1 MQNISYSRY
10 RFPPAIIQHAV
21 WLYYRFPLSYRDV
34 EDLLAQ
40 RGVDVS
46 YETVRRWA
54 LKFGQAYA
62 RRLRTTRPRADVRWH
77 LDEVFV
83 SIAGKRMYLWRAV
96 DSEGEVLDILVQ
108 SRRNKKAALK
118 VIRKL
123 LKKQGFVPDTFITDK
138 LPSYGAALKDL
149 GLIRHHDFGGRKNNR
164 AENSHLPVRQRE
176 RRMQRFKSARSAQRF
191 LSTHATVYNTF
202 NVQRHL
208 ISRKDITPVSQ
219 PRNGPVANRHR
230 CRLSLSSMPIR
241 STTVQ

>member
-1 MQNISYSRY
+1 MQNISYARH
-10 RFPPAIIQHAV
+10 RFSPVVIQHAV
-21 WLYYRFPLSYRDV
+21 WLYSRFPLSYRDV
-34 EDLLAQ
+34 EDLLAE
-40 RGVDVS
+40 RGIDVS

-62 RRLRTTRPRADVRWH
+62 RRLQNNAPSTRRPVAPQI
-77 LDEVFV
+77 EVFV

-96 DSEGEVLDILVQ
+96 DGEGEVLDILVQ

-118 VIRKL
+118 LMRRL
-123 LKKQGFVPDTFITDK
+123 LKKQGFVPDAIVTDK
-138 LPSYGAALKDL
+138 LQSYGAALKDP
-149 GLIRHHDFGGRKNNR
+149 GLARRHDFGGRKNNR

-208 ISRKDITPVSQ
+208 ISRRTLRQ
-219 PRNGPVANRHR
+219 FRNHAMGLWQTVTVA
-230 CRLSLSSMPIR
+230 
-241 STTVQ
+241 V

>member
-1 MQNISYSRY
+1 MQNISYARY

-21 WLYYRFPLSYRDV
+21 WLYYRFPVSYRDV

-40 RGVDVS
+40 RGIDVS

-62 RRLRTTRPRADVRWH
+62 RRLRTTRPRPDVRWH

-83 SIAGKRMYLWRAV
+83 SITAKRMYLWRAV

-108 SRRNKKAALK
+108 SRRNKTAALK

-123 LKKQGFVPDTFITDK
+123 LRKQGFVPDTFITDK

-208 ISRKDITPVSQ
+208 ISRKTLRQ
-219 PRNGPVANRHR
+219 LRNHAM
-230 CRLSLSSMPIR
+230 SLWQ
-241 STTVQ
+241 TVTAAA